1 MKTTLYTL
9 AYSLAL
15 GTVCALLLTGAGRF
29 TAPYREANEKAEE
42 VRNIFGVLDVPV
54 EAGLSS
60 EQLLKAFDE
69 TVGSPEKRGEL
80 KLYWRR
86 DANNVRQAVA
96 VAFGGPG
103 LWGPVEGY
111 LALAADMRTIRDVT
125 FHKQE
130 ETPGLG
136 GEIAAACTCSPSSD
150 WRDCA
155 ARFRHQFKGKRIVG
169 ADGKP
174 GIRIL
179 RSRSAALGPNEVDG
193 ITGATMTGEKVE
205 EMLNTVIQQV
215 VKEFDDDGR

>member
-9 AYSLAL
+9 VYSLAL

-42 VRNIFGVLDVPV
+42 VRNIFSVLGVSI

-60 EQLLKAFDE
+60 EKLLEVFEK
-69 TVGSPEKRGEL
+69 TVGKPEKRGEL

-86 DANNVRQAVA
+86 DANKVRKTVA
-96 VAFGGPG
+96 VAFAGPG

-111 LALAADMRTIRDVT
+111 LALEKDMRTIRDVT

-136 GEIAAACTCSPSSD
+136 GEITAA
-150 WRDCA
+150 W
-155 ARFRHQFKGKRIVG
+155 FREQFKGKKIVG

-179 RSRSAALGPNEVDG
+179 RGRGADLGPNEVDG

-205 EMLNTVIQQV
+205 KMLNTVIQQV
-215 VKEFDDDGR
+215 VKEFDKDGH